1 MSKIVQLVG
10 HIASLARQ
18 FVGEERELTVDTES
32 LNLRLHDGS
41 TPGGHVIPNLE
52 QLGATFQGKS
62 AALDYLAGLDNQN
75 KGIAVRISS
84 NNWAFRK
91 IVGTPDQISV
101 TNETGIAG
109 NIQVALPNIVN
120 KNITWQG
127 THTYES
133 PIVAT
138 GGLTG
143 ATTGTHTGPVVGNV
157 TGNVDGNLSGDS
169 EGYHTGG
176 VDVRG
181 ADLLLADGQIPMSKI
196 AGLAAAI
203 ANTLEP
209 VGTIKMWNGTI
220 AAIPAGWNLCD
231 GSNGTPN
238 WTGRFP
244 LAVDSDEDHGATG
257 GSEVHTHAATTA
269 SAGAHTH
276 DLTVAGHA
284 LTIPEMPAHNHGNG
298 VTDSGDPAGLYC
310 YGQKAAPA
318 TPDSIDNNGNDGTW
332 QGLTETIGAGAEH
345 NHTATSAANG
355 SHNHTVTVPDASHIP
370 PWVGVL
376 FIMRIA

>member
-18 FVGEERELTVDTES
+18 FVGEDRELTVDTES

-41 TPGGHVIPNLE
+41 TPGGHVIPNLT

-91 IVGTPDQISV
+91 IVGTPGQISV

-109 NIQVALPNIVN
+109 NIQVALPNTVN

-133 PIVAT
+133 PIVAI

-143 ATTGTHTGPVVGNV
+143 ATAGTHTGPVVGNV
-157 TGNVDGNLSGDS
+157 TGDVVGNLTGDS
-169 EGYHTGG
+169 TGYHTGG
-176 VDVRG
+176 VDARG
-181 ADLLLADGQIPMSKI
+181 EDLLLDDGQIPMSKI

-203 ANTLEP
+203 GNILEP

-220 AAIPAGWNLCD
+220 EAIPDGWNLCD

-269 SAGAHTH
+269 SAGSHTH
-276 DLTVAGHA
+276 DLTVAGTV
-284 LTIPEMPAHNHGNG
+284 LDITQIPAHFHHNGVADAVDDLFNHGG
-298 VTDSGDPAGLYC
+298 VP
-310 YGQKAAPA
+310 AAPA
-318 TPDSIDNNGNDGTW
+318 TPRSIDGNSASGTREG
-332 QGLTETIGAGAEH
+332 QTTTVGGGAEH
-345 NHTATSAANG
+345 AHTATSAANG
-355 SHNHTVTVPDASHIP
+355 SHTHTVTVPEASHIP